1 MGGSKRGRGHAA
13 TSSTGSRLLRC
24 AGCGVEME
32 PSELHIR
39 HVVARSE
46 GGTGEPSNLQ
56 LLCPNCSLL
65 KTAQALSSVSN
76 FGAFVAEAWA
86 KAFRL
91 APKITTGLSA
101 LAAVAGALLAV
112 VLGDWNN
119 KNLASPPA
127 ATFSQ
132 QLKVLD
138 QTQASL
144 QNLSQFVARQRSELE
159 AGQRTVEQLQ
169 QQRKSLEPLVTADQ
183 RVVNALLRVQEERA
197 QKAAAHERL
206 IGFGLGVLASI
217 VASILFAAA
226 GMFLKQFALRRR

>member
-138 QTQASL
+138 QTQAES
-144 QNLSQFVARQRSELE
+144 SKSVAIRCSS
-159 AGQRTVEQLQ
+159 A
-169 QQRKSLEPLVTADQ
+169 
-183 RVVNALLRVQEERA
+183 LRVGGWPTDSRTA
-197 QKAAAHERL
+197 SAAAEVTGAARHCRS
-206 IGFGLGVLASI
+206 ARRKC
-217 VASILFAAA
+217 VAQSA
-226 GMFLKQFALRRR
+226 GRTSAEGGRA